1 MDFAS
6 LAQKEYRNFIVF
18 SDLAKLE
25 NNEDFKST
33 LTELADFEE
42 AHYLFWQSIA
52 RPKAKLTKPRLGW
65 YRWLRKLFGITF
77 IVRYM
82 EREETEMIETV
93 REYLFTSDHPEK
105 KTMEDVI
112 YIDEAREQKLL
123 KQISEDRVEFLGS
136 IVLGLNDGLIELSG
150 ALTGFTFAFQHTSTI
165 VLAGFILGISASLS
179 MASSA
184 YLQARHEKGKDPVK
198 SAIFTGLAY
207 IIVVLLLI
215 MPFLLIPYLY
225 GALAI
230 MIAVVILIVAGLSF
244 YTSTVFGRK
253 FKDDFREMFIF
264 SIGTAFVSFLISLVA
279 RELLGIQV

>member
-1 MDFAS
+1 MNFAQI
-6 LAQKEYRNFIVF
+6 AQKEYRNYIIFT
-18 SDLAKLE
+18 DLARTESNDEYKQ
-25 NNEDFKST
+25 T

-42 AHYLFWQSIA
+42 AHYLFWQSVA
-52 RPKAKLTKPRLGW
+52 KPKAKLKKPGMAW
-65 YRWLRKLFGITF
+65 YRLLRRLFGITF
-77 IVRYM
+77 IIRYL
-82 EREETEMIETV
+82 EREETEMIESI

-112 YIDEAREQKLL
+112 YVDEAREQKLL
-123 KQISEDRVEFLGS
+123 KQINEERVEFLGS

-165 VLAGFILGISASLS
+165 ILAGFILGISASLS

-184 YLQARHEKGKDPVK
+184 YLQARHEKGKDPAK
-198 SAIFTGLAY
+198 SAIFTGVAY

-215 MPFLLIPYLY
+215 LPFLLIPHLY
-225 GALAI
+225 GALGA
-230 MIAVVILIVAGLSF
+230 MIATVVLIVAGLSF

-253 FKDDFREMFIF
+253 FSDDFREMFIF
-264 SIGTAFVSFLISLVA
+264 SIGTAFVSFLISLAA